1 MNAVVLAA
9 IGLVALFAG
18 YRFYSRFMAE
28 KIYQLD
34 PNFET
39 PSPAMRDDIDYVPTN
54 RIVLWGHHFTAVAGA
69 APIIGPSIAVVW
81 GWLPAFLW
89 VVIGTMFFAGVHD
102 FGAIWAS
109 VRNKGL
115 SVGSLTGEV
124 VSHRARNLFMIVVF
138 FLLLMVNA
146 VFAVAIAVAFI
157 DTPASVI
164 PAWTAVFVA
173 VGIGILLYRV
183 GVGITWPT
191 VVGTIILYAVI
202 YLGELLPV
210 TLTEAAG
217 VAPAAQWIL
226 ILFAYAA
233 VASMLPVWLLLQPRD
248 YINGIQL
255 FVGLGILYGAVFIAA
270 PAVVAPA
277 INPNVP
283 PATPPIMPLLFVTIA
298 CGAISGFHGLVSS
311 GTTSKQLN
319 KETDARFVGY
329 LGSLGEGA
337 LAIVAIIAVTAGFSM
352 VEWEAAYSNAESFGA
367 VGGISAFV
375 EGGSRIA
382 AAGLGLPI
390 SFAQTLLAVMAVL
403 FAGTTMDAGVRLQR
417 YIVQEWGAIY
427 NIPPLQNGY
436 VATGIA
442 VGACLVLAFGAGG
455 RGRNRRHDHLAAVRH
470 DEPVARGAD
479 AARHQRHARQAGTA
493 GALHADPD
501 GLCHDDGA
509 ARRALPTQQPL
520 HRGELRARRD
530 RRGDRHHGDLRHARS
545 GLCPDARAARGG
557 GHGGVVAEAAPR
569 QPRLRI
575 SHAMSAPRR
584 ETFRTL
590 LREFYMAPYR
600 GAVARARRDEDD
612 LFMLFVFA
620 ELMGVPNPATYYT
633 LELQPIL
640 LERFHDW
647 HTRMGLEHSPL
658 DHFRCC

>member
-1 MNAVVLAA
+1 MNAVVLA
-9 IGLVALFAG
+9 IVGLVAVFSG

-28 KIYQLD
+28 KIYRLD
-34 PNFET
+34 PDFQT
-39 PSPAMRDDIDYVPTN
+39 PAHAMRDDVDYVPTN
-54 RIVLWGHHFTAVAGA
+54 RVVLWGHHFTAVAGA

-109 VRNKGL
+109 VRNKAL

-146 VFAVAIAVAFI
+146 VFAVAISTEFI
-157 DTPASVI
+157 NTPASVI

-173 VGIGILLYRV
+173 VGIGILIYRM

-202 YLGELLPV
+202 YLGELFPV
-210 TLTEAAG
+210 TLAETAG

-270 PAVVAPA
+270 PTIVAPP

-283 PATPPIMPLLFVTIA
+283 PGTPPIMPLLFVTIA

-329 LGSLGEGA
+329 LGSLGEGT
-337 LAIVAIIAVTAGFSM
+337 LAIVAIIAVTAGFAM
-352 VEWEAAYSNAESFGA
+352 TDGGLQPAREAWQSAYSNAESFGA

-375 EGGSRIA
+375 AGGARIA
-382 AAGLGLPI
+382 SEGLGLPLG
-390 SFAQTLLAVMAVL
+390 FAQTLLAVMAVL

-417 YIVQEWGAIY
+417 YIVQEWGTIY
-427 NIPPLQNGY
+427 SIPPLQNGY
-436 VATGIA
+436 VATGVA

-455 RGRNRRHDHLAAVRH
+455 ADGSGGMIIWPLFGTTNQLLAGLTLLVISVMLVKLRRPARYTLIPMIFVTTMALLAALYQLSTLYSDGNYVL
-470 DEPVARGAD
+470 VAIDVVIIITAIFVMLE
-479 AARHQRHARQAGTA
+479 AASALMRERRAAAA
-493 GALHADPD
+493 GAH
-501 GLCHDDGA
+501 
-509 ARRALPTQQPL
+509 
-520 HRGELRARRD
+520 
-530 RRGDRHHGDLRHARS
+530 
-545 GLCPDARAARGG
+545 
-557 GHGGVVAEAAPR
+557 
-569 QPRLRI
+569 
-575 SHAMSAPRR
+575 
-584 ETFRTL
+584 
-590 LREFYMAPYR
+590 
-600 GAVARARRDEDD
+600 
-612 LFMLFVFA
+612 
-620 ELMGVPNPATYYT
+620 
-633 LELQPIL
+633 
-640 LERFHDW
+640 
-647 HTRMGLEHSPL
+647 
-658 DHFRCC
+658 